1 MSKYKKEDLTI
12 VFMDNLNQGACG
24 IIDNAIEHLPFEKD
38 EINDKIYYLGI
49 ECIFNDT
56 AQRDGLHIVDQM
68 GEKVFE
74 LDLQEGLRLDK
85 LTFWLKMNVLKN
97 VR

>member
-1 MSKYKKEDLTI
+1 
-12 VFMDNLNQGACG
+12 MDNLNQGACG
-24 IIDNAIEHLPFEKD
+24 IIDNAIEHLPFERD
-38 EINDKIYYLGI
+38 EVNDKSYYLGI
-49 ECIFNDT
+49 ECIFNDI
-56 AQRDGLHIVDQM
+56 AHRDGLHIVNEM